1 MTQQED
7 MCRIFSEN
15 QRVNSAEIIGCGKY
29 DGQRIIMIDLEGE
42 NGTVDRIGFTPEV
55 AVELADR
62 IIELYI
68 SLEIKK

>member
-1 MTQQED
+1 MQQED
-7 MCRIFSEN
+7 MCRIYHN
-15 QRVNSAEIIGCGKY
+15 NLTVNSAEIIGYGAF
-29 DGQRIIMIDLEGE
+29 DGQRIITIDLEGD
-42 NGTVDRIGFTPEV
+42 NGTIEKIGFTPEV